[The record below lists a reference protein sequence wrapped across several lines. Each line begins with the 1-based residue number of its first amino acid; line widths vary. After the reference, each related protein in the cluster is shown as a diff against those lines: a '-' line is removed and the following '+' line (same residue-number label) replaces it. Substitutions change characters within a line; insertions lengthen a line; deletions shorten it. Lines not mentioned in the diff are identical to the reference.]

1 MPSLYTNPAAFS
13 QWPTAERL
21 RALKRIVPRA
31 RIQAVL
37 RRTGHAR
44 RRYLRL
50 PAWFMVWFVIALGLF
65 CRDSYRQ
72 VFKWLQPYR
81 RGGTPE
87 RSTFCEAR
95 QRLGVAPLNYLAQQ
109 VIELQATPQTP
120 QAFYQSWRLMAL
132 DSFVLDVP
140 DSEANAQVWGRP
152 GSGRGSAA
160 FPQAHVL
167 ALCEVGT
174 HVLWRTLI
182 KPCRRSEAVMA
193 PALLRYLQEDMLL
206 LWDRGFLS
214 YDLVQQVRQQR
225 AQLLARVKSNL
236 IFRPLRR
243 LRDGSMLTK
252 LYASPRH
259 RQRDEGGVMVR
270 LIEYT
275 LDDPGRSGSGEKHRL
290 LTTLLDAERH
300 PAKRL
305 IVLYHER
312 WEEELAIDELKTHQR
327 ERPVLRS
334 ETPAG
339 VVQEITGLLLAHYVI
354 RVLMSEAAQRNGL
367 PPRRL
372 SFTGTLKVLRC
383 RLPECPKSRKG
394 LRRWY
399 EDLLAEIAE
408 EVLPER
414 RNRINPR
421 VIKRKMSNWRKKR
434 PEHRRYPQ
442 PTKKFRPSIVMLN

>member
-1 MPSLYTNPAAFS
+1 MPSLYSPAATLA

-21 RALKRIVPRA
+21 RALKRILPRA

-72 VFKWLQPYR
+72 VFKWLQPFR
-81 RGGTPE
+81 RKGTPG

-95 QRLGVAPLNYLAQQ
+95 QRLGVAPLLQLARQ
-109 VIELQATPQTP
+109 VVELRATPQTP
-120 QAFYQSWRLMAL
+120 GAFYHGLRLMAL
-132 DSFVLDVP
+132 DSFVVDVP
-140 DSEANAQVWGRP
+140 DSPANARAFGRP
-152 GSGRGSAA
+152 GSGRSPAA
-160 FPQAHVL
+160 FPQARVL

-174 HVLWRTLI
+174 HVLWRTLT
-182 KPCRRSEAVMA
+182 KPYRRGEVTMA
-193 PALLRYLQEDMLL
+193 AYLLRFLQEGILL
-206 LWDRGFLS
+206 LWDRNFLS
-214 YDLVQQVRQQR
+214 YDLVQQVRR
-225 AQLLARVKSNL
+225 RGAHLLARIKDRLV
-236 IFRPLRR
+236 FRPLRR
-243 LRDGSMLTK
+243 LGDGSYLAK
-252 LYASPRH
+252 LYPSPRH
-259 RQRDEGGVMVR
+259 RDRDEGGAVVR
-270 LIEYT
+270 IIEYT
-275 LDDPGRSGSGEKHRL
+275 LSDPGRPGSGAKHRL
-290 LTTLLDAERH
+290 LTTLLGAARH

-305 IVLYHER
+305 ILLYHER
-312 WEEELAIDELKTHQR
+312 WEEEGTIDEIKTHQR

-339 VVQEITGLLLAHYVI
+339 VVQEIQGLLLAHYVV
-354 RVLMSEAAQRNGL
+354 RVLMSEAARQQHL

-372 SFTGTLKVLRC
+372 SLTGALKVLRC
-383 RLPECPKSRKG
+383 RLPECPKSRAG

-414 RNRINPR
+414 RDRINPR

-434 PEHRRYPQ
+434 PGHRHYPQ
-442 PTKKFRPSIVMLN
+442 PTKKFRQCVVMLN

>member
-1 MPSLYTNPAAFS
+1 MNSISTDAAALA
-13 QWPTAERL
+13 QWPTAERV
-21 RALKRIVPRA
+21 RALKRIIPRA
-31 RIQAVL
+31 KVQEVL
-37 RRTGHAR
+37 QRTGHAR

-72 VFKWLQPYR
+72 VFKWLQPFR
-81 RGGTPE
+81 RQGTPG

-95 QRLGVAPLNYLAQQ
+95 QRLGAAPLHWLASQ
-109 VIELQATPQTP
+109 VIELQATPDTQG
-120 QAFYQSWRLMAL
+120 AFYQGLRLMAL
-132 DSFVLDVP
+132 DSFVVDVP
-140 DSEANAQVWGRP
+140 DSPTNARVFGRP
-152 GSGRGSAA
+152 GSGRSPAA
-160 FPQAHVL
+160 FPQARIL
-167 ALCEVGT
+167 ALCEAGT

-182 KPCRRSEAVMA
+182 KPCRRSEVPMA
-193 PALLRYLQEDMLL
+193 PSLLRFLQDDMLL
-206 LWDRGFLS
+206 LWDRSFLS
-214 YDLVQQVRQQR
+214 YDLVQQVFQR
-225 AQLLARVKSNL
+225 RAHLLARIKKNL
-236 IFRPLRR
+236 VFRALRR
-243 LRDGSMLTK
+243 LRDGSYLAK

-259 RQRDEGGVMVR
+259 RDRDEDGLLVR
-270 LIEYT
+270 IIEYT
-275 LDDPGRSGSGEKHRL
+275 LNDPGRLGSGEKHRL
-290 LTTLLDAERH
+290 LTTLLDAAQH
-300 PAKRL
+300 PARRL

-312 WEEELAIDELKTHQR
+312 WEEELTIDELKTHQR

-339 VVQEITGLLLAHYVI
+339 VVQEIDGLLLAHYVV
-354 RVLMSEAAQRNGL
+354 RLLMSEAARRNNL

-408 EVLPER
+408 DVLPER
-414 RNRINPR
+414 RDRINPR

-434 PEHRRYPQ
+434 PEHRRSPQ
-442 PTKKFRPSIVMLN
+442 PTKKFRQSVVILS